1 MRTDAMLFRRKKI
14 SIGNGYGN
22 PGANPAPINISVV
35 GVGGDGGTPCFAWP
49 TIARPASGSSL

>member
-1 MRTDAMLFRRKKI
+1 MLFRRKKI